1 VNSRAQ
7 VSSQPGQ
14 GRDRSAVGQVGTRVS
29 FAHEGGDLER
39 RAQPVLQA
47 EGCGG
52 EESTG
57 PRTPTLGVCCL
68 EPALQRLSRP
78 PPLQAEEKLRLE
90 LLRRQKARTPRRS
103 CAALQR
109 LSRPPPLQAEEKLR
123 LQKQKARTPR
133 RSCAALSVLCV
144 DWSAAVCR
152 SRSTAGQPLE
162 STETA

>member
-1 VNSRAQ
+1 MVMPRLRPPATQSPARPLAVSGGPVNSRAQ

-14 GRDRSAVGQVGTRVS
+14 APERSAVGQVARRVS
-29 FAHEGGDLER
+29 RALEGGDLAD
-39 RAQPVLQA
+39 RALQVLLP

-57 PRTPTLGVCCL
+57 ARTPTLGVCCL
-68 EPALQRLSRP
+68 EP
-78 PPLQAEEKLRLE
+78 
-90 LLRRQKARTPRRS
+90 
-103 CAALQR
+103 ALQR

-144 DWSAAVCR
+144 EWSAAVCR
-152 SRSTAGQPLE
+152 QKRPSC
-162 STETA
+162 